1 MTEQNFFDIDKKL
14 MDIAQQA
21 EQDCALHF
29 AELDKTAEYN
39 GLKVLAAFHKLG
51 VSETHFAASTGY
63 GYGDRGREV
72 LDAVF
77 AEITGSEDALVR
89 HNFVSGTHAL
99 TTALFGVLRPHDILL
114 SVAGSPYDT
123 MEEVIGIRGEGAGSL
138 RDFGVE

>member
-51 VSETHFAASTGY
+51 VSETHFAASTG
-63 GYGDRGREV
+63 
-72 LDAVF
+72 
-77 AEITGSEDALVR
+77 
-89 HNFVSGTHAL
+89 
-99 TTALFGVLRPHDILL
+99 
-114 SVAGSPYDT
+114 
-123 MEEVIGIRGEGAGSL
+123 
-138 RDFGVE
+138 